1 MSIHG
6 LEMGDVEVREDGAC
20 PPNYVKRK
28 AYLIEK
34 TGKIVPARCVP
45 AVTRKSPS
53 SSRTRKCPPG
63 QTYRQ
68 GYYRKYTSAIKR
80 EGYLVKRGDKMV
92 RVHPQTDAVYIK
104 PTCVDER
111 EALKEEISYTGPLK
125 KGQLLRYGYNF
136 RLPTT
141 SRQEALRKA
150 ERVYGAAF
158 VHKTL
163 ARVAKLFHD
172 SKPEAAKVFAADRDW
187 MKTTFRLGK

>member
-1 MSIHG
+1 MA
-6 LEMGDVEVREDGAC
+6 DVEPQADGTC

-34 TGKIVPARCVP
+34 TGKIVPARCVKTT
-45 AVTRKSPS
+45 AKKESPVK
-53 SSRTRKCPPG
+53 TRKCPAG

-68 GYYRKYTSAIKR
+68 GYYRKYSNTVKR
-80 EGYLVKRGDKMV
+80 EGYVVKRGGKMV
-92 RVHPQTDAVYIK
+92 RVFPQTDAIYIK

-111 EALKEEISYTGPLK
+111 EALEEEISYTGPLK

-141 SRQEALRKA
+141 SRQDALRKA

-158 VHKTL
+158 IHKTL

-172 SKPEAAKVFAADRDW
+172 SKPEAAKIFATDRDW